1 MMRPLSLLAALLL
14 LTTTALPLRAAED
27 PGLYAGDAPV
37 ADTSDAQRDQAFD
50 AALAQ
55 VLVKLSGDRSVAVR
69 PGVADAL
76 AQASTLVQQYQY
88 RKDAATG
95 ALRLEARF
103 DPAAVRR
110 LTGGLRLA
118 VWPGPR
124 PPVLAAIRGANG
136 ALLDAAQ
143 AAPLV
148 QAGVERGLRFVFP
161 AGGDVPDSAALSAGD
176 AAALARVARDYRTGL
191 VLIGTLGASD
201 AAWIL
206 VGGGTPQRWQDTGSL
221 ASLLANG
228 GEGAADRLIPRFAA
242 APAGAGDGGSAA
254 LWVSGIQSS
263 ADFAAMLAQL
273 RQDAQVRGAVPV
285 AAQDDGVLLQVR
297 FQGDLAGM
305 LGDLA
310 ASGRMLPD
318 AAAHPGADAA
328 LRWLH

>member
-14 LTTTALPLRAAED
+14 LTTTAMPLRAAED
-27 PGLYAGDAPV
+27 PGLYDGEAPV

-55 VLVKLSGDRSVAVR
+55 VLVKLSGDRDVAVR

-95 ALRLEARF
+95 ALRLEAHF

-110 LTGGLRLA
+110 LAGSLKLA

-124 PPVLAAIRGANG
+124 PPVLAAIRGADG
-136 ALLDAAQ
+136 ALLDAQQ

-148 QAGVERGLRFVFP
+148 QAGVERGLRFAFP
-161 AGGDVPDSAALSAGD
+161 AGTDVPDAAALSAGD
-176 AAALARVARDYRTGL
+176 EGALARVARDYRTGL
-191 VLIGTLGASD
+191 VLIGTLGANN

-206 VGGGTPQRWQDTGSL
+206 VGGGTPQRWQDSGNP
-221 ASLLANG
+221 ASLLANA
-228 GEGAADRLIPRFAA
+228 GEAAADRLIPRFAA
-242 APAGAGDGGSAA
+242 APAGAGGSGGSAT

-285 AAQDDGVLLQVR
+285 AAQGDGVLLQVR
-297 FQGDLAGM
+297 FEGDLAGM

-310 ASGRMLPD
+310 ASGRMLP

-328 LRWLH
+328 LRWLR

>member
-27 PGLYAGDAPV
+27 PGLYAGEAPV
-37 ADTSDAQRDQAFD
+37 TDTSDAQRDQAFD

-55 VLVKLSGDRSVAVR
+55 VLVKLSGDRNVAVR

-88 RKDAATG
+88 RQEGGAA

-110 LTGGLRLA
+110 LASGLKLA

-124 PPVLAAIRGANG
+124 PPVLAVIRGAGG
-136 ALLDAAQ
+136 ALLGEAQ
-143 AAPLV
+143 AGPLL
-148 QAGVERGLRFVFP
+148 QAGTERGLRFVFP
-161 AGGDVPDSAALSAGD
+161 AGADLPDTAALSAGD
-176 AAALARVARDYRTGL
+176 DTALARVARDYRTGL
-191 VLIGTLGASD
+191 VLIGTLGANN

-221 ASLLANG
+221 ATLLANG
-228 GEGAADRLIPRFAA
+228 GEAAADRLIPRFAA
-242 APAGAGDGGSAA
+242 APGSASGSGGTA
-254 LWVSGIQSS
+254 TLWVSGIDSS
-263 ADFAAMLAQL
+263 TDFAALLAQL
-273 RQDAQVRGAVPV
+273 RQGAQVRGAVPV

-297 FQGDLAGM
+297 FEGDLASM
-305 LGDLA
+305 LGDLG
-310 ASGRMLPD
+310 ASGRMLP
-318 AAAHPGADAA
+318 AAAHSGADAA